1 MSALL
6 QAVAALL
13 VPAPAEGMQDLT
25 PRQKAALVIVSGLPA
40 PKGVAGVIVR
50 SYDRQ
55 LPRPPGALVFVDQE
69 GRGAKALDD
78 LPPYRSA
85 STYRSASNYS
95 RASEA
100 VAAGSATGRALRREG
115 VDVDLAPVFD
125 LAGGPLGSRHFR
137 RPALAQ
143 AFARGLERAGT
154 ASCAKHFPGLG
165 SAPRSTDESPHVQ
178 ARLVAREIAAFREA
192 WRQGVPCVMV
202 SHAFYPRFGRRRASF
217 SARAYEFLRGLGFQG
232 VAITD
237 SVSVFG
243 SPEAVPSALK
253 AARAGA
259 DLILFTNG
267 PDAARAIRALVPLAR
282 RGTLDDNVARVL
294 ELRRSLGVARP

>member
-1 MSALL
+1 VGLSALI
-6 QAVAALL
+6 QAVAVLL
-13 VPAPAEGMQDLT
+13 APAPADGMQDLT

-50 SYDRQ
+50 SYDRR
-55 LPRPPGALVFVDQE
+55 LPRPGGALVLVDQE
-69 GRGAKALDD
+69 GRGANAFDV

-85 STYRSASNYS
+85 SSYA

-100 VAAGSATGRALRREG
+100 AAAGRAAGRALRREG
-115 VDVDLAPVFD
+115 VDIDLAPVLD

-137 RPALAQ
+137 RPPLAL

-165 SAPRSTDESPHVQ
+165 SALRSTDESPHVR
-178 ARLVAREIAAFREA
+178 ARLVAREIDAFRAA
-192 WRQGVPCVMV
+192 WRAGMACVMV
-202 SHAFYPRFGRRRASF
+202 SHAFYPRFGQRRASF
-217 SARAYEFLRGLGFQG
+217 SVQAYRFLRGLGFQG

-267 PDAARAIRALVPLAR
+267 RDAARAIRALIPLAR
-282 RGTLDDNVARVL
+282 RGTLDDNVERVL

>member
-1 MSALL
+1 VGLSVLL
-6 QAVAALL
+6 QAVAAL
-13 VPAPAEGMQDLT
+13 VAPAPAEGVQDLT

-50 SYDRQ
+50 GYTRHLS
-55 LPRPPGALVFVDQE
+55 RPPGALVLVDQE
-69 GRGAKALDD
+69 GRGANTLDD
-78 LPPYRSA
+78 LPPFRSA
-85 STYRSASNYS
+85 SSYS
-95 RASEA
+95 LAAEA
-100 VAAGSATGRALRREG
+100 RAAGRSTGRALRREG
-115 VDVDLAPVFD
+115 VDIDLAPVLD

-137 RPALAQ
+137 RPGLAG
-143 AFARGLERAGT
+143 AFARGLAQAETGT
-154 ASCAKHFPGLG
+154 CAKHFPGLS
-165 SAPRSTDESPHVQ
+165 SAPRSTDESPHVR

-192 WRQGVPCVMV
+192 WRRGIPCVMV
-202 SHAFYPRFGRRRASF
+202 SHAFYPRFGGRRASF
-217 SARAYEFLRGLGFQG
+217 SVRAYRFLRGLGFQG
-232 VAITD
+232 VAMTD

-282 RGTLDDNVARVL
+282 RGILDDNVERVL
-294 ELRRSLGVARP
+294 ELRRSLGLARP

>member
-1 MSALL
+1 M

-13 VPAPAEGMQDLT
+13 APVPAEGVQDLT

-50 SYDRQ
+50 SYDRRE
-55 LPRPPGALVFVDQE
+55 PRPARALVFIDQE
-69 GRGAKALDD
+69 GRGAKAFDD
-78 LPPYRSA
+78 LPPYGSA
-85 STYRSASNYS
+85 SSYS
-95 RASEA
+95 RARDA
-100 VAAGSATGRALRREG
+100 VAAGVATGRALRREG
-115 VDVDLAPVFD
+115 VDIDLAPVVD

-137 RPALAQ
+137 RPALAHT
-143 AFARGLERAGT
+143 FARGLARAGT
-154 ASCAKHFPGLG
+154 ASCAKHFPGL
-165 SAPRSTDESPHVQ
+165 STAPRSTDESPHVR
-178 ARLVAREIAAFREA
+178 ARLVAREVAAFREA
-192 WRQGVPCVMV
+192 WHQGMPCVMV

-217 SARAYEFLRGLGFQG
+217 SLRAYRFLRGLGFQG

-243 SPEAVPSALK
+243 SPEAVRSALK

-267 PDAARAIRALVPLAR
+267 PDAAQAIRALIPLAR
-282 RGTLDDNVARVL
+282 RGVLDDNVERVL
-294 ELRRSLGVARP
+294 ELRRSLGLARP

>member
-1 MSALL
+1 VGLYALV

-13 VPAPAEGMQDLT
+13 APVPTEGVQDLT

-55 LPRPPGALVFVDQE
+55 LPRPPSALVLVDQE
-69 GRGAKALDD
+69 GRWAKALDD
-78 LPPYRSA
+78 LPPFRTA
-85 STYRSASNYS
+85 SSYS
-95 RASEA
+95 REREA
-100 VAAGSATGRALRREG
+100 VAAGNATGRALRREG
-115 VDVDLAPVFD
+115 VDVDLAPVVD

-137 RPALAQ
+137 RPALAL

-165 SAPRSTDESPHVQ
+165 SAPRSTDESPHVR
-178 ARLVAREIAAFREA
+178 ARLVGREIAAFRTA
-192 WRQGVPCVMV
+192 WRGGVPCVMV
-202 SHAFYPRFGRRRASF
+202 SHAFYPRFGRRASF
-217 SARAYEFLRGLGFQG
+217 SLRAYRFLRGLGFQG

-267 PDAARAIRALVPLAR
+267 RDAARAIRALIPLAR
-282 RGTLDDNVARVL
+282 RGILDDNVERVL
-294 ELRRSLGVARP
+294 ELRRSLGLARP

>member
-1 MSALL
+1 VGLSALI
-6 QAVAALL
+6 QAVAAL
-13 VPAPAEGMQDLT
+13 VAPAPAEGVEDLT
-25 PRQKAALVIVSGLPA
+25 PRQKAALVVVSGLPA

-50 SYDRQ
+50 SYTRH

-69 GRGAKALDD
+69 GRGANAFDD

-85 STYRSASNYS
+85 SSYS
-95 RASEA
+95 RAREA
-100 VAAGSATGRALRREG
+100 AAAGRATRGALRGQG
-115 VDVDLAPVFD
+115 VDIDLAPVVD

-137 RPALAQ
+137 RPAFAH
-143 AFARGLERAGT
+143 AFARGLARART
-154 ASCAKHFPGLG
+154 RSCVKHFPGLG
-165 SAPRSTDESPHVQ
+165 TARRSTDESPHVQ

-192 WRQGVPCVMV
+192 WSQGVSCVMV

-217 SARAYEFLRGLGFQG
+217 SVRAYRFLRGLGFQG

-267 PDAARAIRALVPLAR
+267 PDATRAIRALVPLAR
-282 RGTLDDNVARVL
+282 QGLLDDNVERVL
-294 ELRRSLGVARP
+294 ELRRSLGLARP

>member
-1 MSALL
+1 VGLSALM

-13 VPAPAEGMQDLT
+13 TPAPAEGVQDLT
-25 PRQKAALVIVSGLPA
+25 PREKAALVIVSGMPA

-50 SYDRQ
+50 SYDRR
-55 LPRPPGALVFVDQE
+55 LPRPSSAVVFVDQE
-69 GRGAKALDD
+69 GRGAKAFDD
-78 LPPYRSA
+78 LPPYS
-85 STYRSASNYS
+85 SPSSYS
-95 RASEA
+95 LAGEA
-100 VAAGSATGRALRREG
+100 VAAGLATGRALRREG
-115 VDVDLAPVFD
+115 VDIDLAPVVD

-137 RPALAQ
+137 RPALAH
-143 AFARGLERAGT
+143 AFARGLARAGT
-154 ASCAKHFPGLG
+154 GSCAKHFPGL
-165 SAPRSTDESPHVQ
+165 STARRSTDESPHVQ
-178 ARLVAREIAAFREA
+178 ARLVAREIAAFRKA
-192 WRQGVPCVMV
+192 WRQGMPCVMV

-217 SARAYEFLRGLGFQG
+217 SVRAYRFLRGLGFQG
-232 VAITD
+232 IAITD

-282 RGTLDDNVARVL
+282 QGVLDDNVERVL
-294 ELRRSLGVARP
+294 ELRRSLGLARP

>member
-1 MSALL
+1 MGLYALV

-13 VPAPAEGMQDLT
+13 APAPAEAVQDLT

-50 SYDRQ
+50 SYDRH
-55 LPRPPGALVFVDQE
+55 LPRPRGALVLVDQE
-69 GRGAKALDD
+69 GRGAQAFDD

-85 STYRSASNYS
+85 SSYS
-95 RASEA
+95 LAREA
-100 VAAGSATGRALRREG
+100 AAAGRATGRALRREG
-115 VDVDLAPVFD
+115 VDVDLAPVVD

-137 RPALAQ
+137 RPALAI
-143 AFARGLERAGT
+143 AFARGLERGGT

-165 SAPRSTDESPHVQ
+165 SAPRSTDESPHVR
-178 ARLVAREIAAFREA
+178 ARLVRREIAAFREA
-192 WRQGVPCVMV
+192 WRQGVSCVMV

-217 SARAYEFLRGLGFQG
+217 SPRAYRFLRALGFQG

-267 PDAARAIRALVPLAR
+267 RDAARAIRALIPLAR
-282 RGTLDDNVARVL
+282 RGVLDDNVERVL
-294 ELRRSLGVARP
+294 ELRESLGLARS

>member
-1 MSALL
+1 MGLSALI
-6 QAVAALL
+6 QAVAAL
-13 VPAPAEGMQDLT
+13 VAPAPAEGVQDLT

-50 SYDRQ
+50 SYDRH
-55 LPRPPGALVFVDQE
+55 LPRPRSALVLVDQE
-69 GRGAKALDD
+69 GRGAKAFDD
-78 LPPYRSA
+78 LPPHRSA
-85 STYRSASNYS
+85 SSYS

-100 VAAGSATGRALRREG
+100 VAAGRATGRALRREG
-115 VDVDLAPVFD
+115 VDVDLAPVVD

-137 RPALAQ
+137 RPALAL
-143 AFARGLERAGT
+143 AFARGLDRTGT

-165 SAPRSTDESPHVQ
+165 SAPRSTDESPHVR
-178 ARLVAREIAAFREA
+178 ARLVGREIAAFQAA
-192 WRQGVPCVMV
+192 WRAGMPCVMV

-217 SARAYEFLRGLGFQG
+217 SPRAYRLLRELGFQG

-267 PDAARAIRALVPLAR
+267 RDAARAIRALIPLAR
-282 RGTLDDNVARVL
+282 RGLLDDNVERVL
-294 ELRRSLGVARP
+294 ELRLSLGLARP

>member
-1 MSALL
+1 VGLSALM

-13 VPAPAEGMQDLT
+13 APAPAEGVQDLT

-40 PKGVAGVIVR
+40 PKGVAGVIIR
-50 SYDRQ
+50 SYDRR
-55 LPRPPGALVFVDQE
+55 LPRPSSALVLVDQE
-69 GRGAKALDD
+69 GRGANAFDD

-85 STYRSASNYS
+85 SSYS
-95 RASEA
+95 LAGEA
-100 VAAGSATGRALRREG
+100 VAAGRATGRALRREG
-115 VDVDLAPVFD
+115 VDIDLAPVVD

-137 RPALAQ
+137 RPALAH
-143 AFARGLERAGT
+143 AFARGLARAGT
-154 ASCAKHFPGLG
+154 GSCAKHFPGL
-165 SAPRSTDESPHVQ
+165 STAPRSTDESPHVQ

-192 WRQGVPCVMV
+192 WRQGMPCVMV

-217 SARAYEFLRGLGFQG
+217 SARAYRFLRGLGFQG

-259 DLILFTNG
+259 DLILLTNG
-267 PDAARAIRALVPLAR
+267 PDAARAIRALIPLAR
-282 RGTLDDNVARVL
+282 QGVLDDNVERVL
-294 ELRRSLGVARP
+294 ELRRSLGLARP